1 MVALHLHLLEVKVE
15 GPAEDDPAVGAGR
28 LVLVVGRAL
37 EHHVDDRRQ
46 LRVEQDVERL
56 LAKPGHGGQGTGGG
70 RTRRFGSRLLGVAP
84 GD

>member
-1 MVALHLHLLEVKVE
+1 MVALDLDLLEAVGE
-15 GPAEDDPAVGAGR
+15 PAEDDPAVGAGR

-37 EHHVDDRRQ
+37 EHHVDDRLE

-56 LAKPGHGGQGTGGG
+56 LAKPGHAARVSGPPDADS
-70 RTRRFGSRLLGVAP
+70 RSRLLGVPP

>member
-1 MVALHLHLLEVKVE
+1 MHLLETPSE

-28 LVLVVGRAL
+28 LELVVGRAL

-56 LAKPGHGGQGTGGG
+56 LAKLGHGGQGIGVAPAADS
-70 RTRRFGSRLLGVAP
+70 GSRLLGVPP